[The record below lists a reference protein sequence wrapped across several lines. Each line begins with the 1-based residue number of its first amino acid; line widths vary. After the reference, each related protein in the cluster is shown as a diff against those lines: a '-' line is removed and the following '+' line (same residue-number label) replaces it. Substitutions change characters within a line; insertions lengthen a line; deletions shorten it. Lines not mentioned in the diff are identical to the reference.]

1 MIARVHPA
9 LGGEGTWLVK
19 GGKNVVAGNG
29 LEGQVRT

>member
-9 LGGEGTWLVK
+9 LGGEGTWVVK
-19 GGKNVVAGNG
+19 GGRNVVAVNG